1 MATGAIITTVVG
13 WLVFVGA
20 LTWCFSRVGR
30 GGKWED

>member
-1 MATGAIITTVVG
+1 MTTGAIVTLVVMG
-13 WLVFVGA
+13 LVFIGA